1 MQVTRHD
8 QYRTRVNT
16 DRSVSLVNERGIE
29 LCRTVAAVVP
39 SNRIFNLGWASG
51 GGGGFEIRV
60 DGRIV
65 PLMDS

>member
-16 DRSVSLVNERGIE
+16 DRSVSLVNEKGIE

-39 SNRIFNLGWASG
+39 SNRTFNLGWGSG
-51 GGGGFEIRV
+51 GGRFEIRV
-60 DGRIV
+60 DGRAV
-65 PLMDS
+65 PLTD